1 MPGAHEI
8 GLSKFIQRFMKYI
21 PFKYDRILK
30 VEKYRG
36 KTVYFLWLEKGGK
49 TRAFVLKFSVPDRR
63 VKWTPHL
70 KRLYDLAGVQ
80 VLAGLPIKND
90 TEFLKFTLSYYN
102 GYPMS
107 DDLKVLDKPEQAE
120 TWGERFAG
128 LQVRAWLMGVN
139 LGDNPEN
146 FVVAKDGLVPIDEG
160 DLREL
165 KPPIEQIL
173 LRSFTMLDNRENMKK
188 IRSILSE
195 DEFFKGML
203 RFGLLFRNELLAK
216 AFFVSFFREIADL
229 LSKRSR

>member
-1 MPGAHEI
+1 MRYLP
-8 GLSKFIQRFMKYI
+8 L
-21 PFKYDRILK
+21 KYDCILK

-49 TRAFVLKFSVPDRR
+49 TMAFVLKFSVPDRR
-63 VKWTPHL
+63 IKWTPHL
-70 KRLYDLAGVQ
+70 KRLYELAGVQ
-80 VLAGLPIKND
+80 VFAGLPIKHD
-90 TEFLKFTLSYYN
+90 TEFVKFTLSYYN

-107 DDLKVLDKPEQAE
+107 DDLKDLTKAEQAE
-120 TWGERFAG
+120 TWGAKFAG
-128 LQVRAWLMGVN
+128 LQARAWLMGVN

-165 KPPIEQIL
+165 KLPVEQIR
-173 LRSFTMLDNRENMKK
+173 LRAFTILDNRENMKK
-188 IRSILSE
+188 IRPILSE

-203 RFGLLFRNELLAK
+203 RFGPLFRSELLAK
-216 AFFVSFFREIADL
+216 AFFVSFFKETAEL